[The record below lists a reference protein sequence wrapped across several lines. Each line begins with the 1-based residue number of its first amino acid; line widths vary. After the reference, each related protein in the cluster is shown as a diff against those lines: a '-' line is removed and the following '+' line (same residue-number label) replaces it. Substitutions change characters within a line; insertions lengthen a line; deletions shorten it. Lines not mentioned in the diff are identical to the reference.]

1 MMKKQSL
8 SEMVKDWAFGRHQSA
23 AYTCSIRDWLCKAT
37 LQEHSKIN
45 KNQIKI
51 FAWKDNLFPLSD
63 LQYPLKNKQWHSS
76 KPLTFPKWNH
86 IV

>member
-8 SEMVKDWAFGRHQSA
+8 SEIVNDWAFGRHQSA

-51 FAWKDNLFPLSD
+51 FAWKNYLFPLSD
-63 LQYPLKNKQWHSS
+63 LPISLEE
-76 KPLTFPKWNH
+76 
-86 IV
+86 

>member
-8 SEMVKDWAFGRHQSA
+8 SEMVKEWAFGRHQSVV
-23 AYTCSIRDWLCKAT
+23 YTRSIRVWLCKAK

-45 KNQIKI
+45 KNQVKI

-63 LQYPLKNKQWHSS
+63 LPIPLEEVNSGI
-76 KPLTFPKWNH
+76 PLNH
-86 IV
+86 